1 MPKRIKEPEEEPEEE
16 EPEEFPE
23 EDPEE
28 VREEKRKEVE
38 DPRDVIIPVP
48 NPYGGSDVVDLRKGR
63 PREEKWSYLI
73 AILIAIIVFTVLAIS
88 LVKF

>member
-48 NPYGGSDVVDLRKGR
+48 NPYSCLLYTSDAAD
-63 PREEKWSYLI
+63 E
-73 AILIAIIVFTVLAIS
+73 
-88 LVKF
+88 